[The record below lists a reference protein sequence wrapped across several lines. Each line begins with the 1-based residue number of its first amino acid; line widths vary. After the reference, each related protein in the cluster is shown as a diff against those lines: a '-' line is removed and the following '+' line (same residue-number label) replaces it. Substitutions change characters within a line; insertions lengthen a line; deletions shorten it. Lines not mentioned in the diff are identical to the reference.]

1 MRYVLEATMDK
12 VDQLTPLFYPK
23 SIAVVGASTNEVKFG
38 GRFLQALID
47 FGYKGPLYPVNPK
60 GSEMLGL
67 KMYPSVKDI
76 PGPVDLA
83 DIMVPARLV
92 PQVLEDC
99 LAKGVKGA
107 QIFTSGFAETAEEQ
121 GRLLEEKLKVLAKR
135 GIRVIGPN
143 CFGVYCPE
151 GGQTLLPGGD
161 FPQESGPVA
170 FVTQSGG
177 HAVEFSR
184 QARGAGI
191 RFSKVVSYGNACDVN
206 ESDLLEYLARDDKTR
221 IITMYLEGP
230 REGKRFL
237 RLVAEVARQKPVLIW
252 KAGLT
257 GTGAR
262 AVYSHTASLAGEEEI
277 WEALFRQTAALRVN
291 SLEELAD
298 ATVALLNLPPTTGRR
313 VGVVGGGGGIS
324 VAAADACDRVG
335 LEVPPLSRGTQ
346 EKLRGILPPAGTA
359 YRNPVDI
366 GAPIVLPAIF
376 DGVMEAVASEEG
388 IETIIAT
395 QAMYHVLAGKLG
407 PPPEQRTAFIRTLM
421 ETPRKTKEKSGKPVI
436 IVLPIGGDEVEK
448 IDAEKGRREIRDT
461 YLEMKI
467 PSFPTLERAARAV
480 AHVVRYYE
488 KVAALS

>member
-1 MRYVLEATMDK
+1 MDK
-12 VDQLTPLFYPK
+12 LDQLTPLFYPK
-23 SIAVVGASTNEVKFG
+23 SIAVVGVSTSETKFG

-47 FGYKGPLYPVNPK
+47 FGYQGPIYPVNPK

-67 KMYPSVKDI
+67 KMYPSVREV

-83 DIMVPARLV
+83 DIMVPARFV

-107 QIFTSGFAETAEEQ
+107 QIFTSGFAETDEEE
-121 GRLLEEKLKVLAKR
+121 GTLLEEKLKALAR
-135 GIRVIGPN
+135 NGIRIIGPN

-151 GGQTLLPGGD
+151 GGHTLLPGGD

-177 HAVEFSR
+177 HAVEFAR
-184 QARGAGI
+184 QARGTGI

-206 ESDLLEYLARDDKTR
+206 ECDLLEYLARDSKTR

-230 REGKRFL
+230 REGRRFL
-237 RLVAEVARQKPVLIW
+237 RLVGDVSREKPVLIW

-257 GTGAR
+257 SAGAR

-277 WEALFRQTAALRVN
+277 WEAVFRQTAALRVDG
-291 SLEELAD
+291 LEELAD
-298 ATVALLNLPPTTGRR
+298 ATVALLHLPSTTGRR
-313 VGVVGGGGGIS
+313 VGVVGGGGGVS
-324 VAAADACDRVG
+324 VAAADACDRAG
-335 LEVPPLSRGTQ
+335 LEVPALRQETQ
-346 EKLRGILPPAGTA
+346 GRLRSILPPAGTGF
-359 YRNPVDI
+359 RNPVDI

-376 DGVMEAVASEEG
+376 DGVMQAVASEEG
-388 IETIIAT
+388 IETVIAT

-407 PPPEQRTAFIRTLM
+407 PPPEQRAPFIRTLM
-421 ETPRKTKEKSGKPVI
+421 ETVQKTRGKYGKPVV

-448 IDAEKGRREIRDT
+448 IDAERGRREIRDT
-461 YLEMKI
+461 YLEMGI
-467 PSFPTLERAARAV
+467 PSYQTLERAAKAV

-488 KVAALS
+488 KVAALG